1 MLNMRKKC
9 FEIELQKVSNHYVIQ
24 RKRYTLRPLPELV
37 LSVSRGVAT
46 ALKVLKAECP

>member
-9 FEIELQKVSNHYVIQ
+9 FEIELQVSNHYVIQ

>member
-1 MLNMRKKC
+1 MLNMRKNV
-9 FEIELQKVSNHYVIQ
+9 EIELQKVSNHYVIQ

-46 ALKVLKAECP
+46 ALKVLKVECP